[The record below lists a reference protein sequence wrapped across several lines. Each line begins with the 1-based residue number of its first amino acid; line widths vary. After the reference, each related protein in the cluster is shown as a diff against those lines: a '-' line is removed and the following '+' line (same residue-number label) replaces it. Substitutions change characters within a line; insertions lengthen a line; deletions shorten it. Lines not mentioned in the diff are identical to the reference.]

1 MILLT
6 GATGYIGSHTWL
18 ELLLAGHKVIGVDN
32 FANSS
37 PKVLSRI
44 EALSGKKPEFVEGD
58 VCDKVFLGTIFRKYS
73 ITGVV
78 HFAALKAVGES
89 SDNPLMYYENN
100 LGGLIKLLQVM
111 KEHDCLNF
119 VFSSSACV
127 YGDPD
132 EVPVKE
138 SSALRPEN
146 PYGQTKLM
154 SEQVLRDLENSNP
167 NWRIAYLRYF
177 NPIGAHESGLI
188 GEDPLGIPNNL
199 SPIVARVASGRMKE
213 LNVYGDDWETPD
225 GTGVR
230 DYIHVVD
237 LAQGHVKAVD
247 HLLSGKPSLTL
258 NLGTGVGYSVLD
270 VIKAYEEAVG
280 KPIPY
285 KISNRRPGDV
295 AVYYADPSL
304 AQALLGWRAQRD
316 LRQMCADSWR
326 WQSRNPMGY
335 ESK

>member
-18 ELLLAGHKVIGVDN
+18 ELLLAGHQVIGIDN
-32 FANSS
+32 FINSS
-37 PKVLSRI
+37 PLALGRI
-44 EALSGKKPEFVEGD
+44 ETLARQKLNFVEGD
-58 VCDKVFLGTIFRKYS
+58 VRNTECLQDIFKKYP
-73 ITGVV
+73 IKGVI

-89 SDNPLMYYENN
+89 SANPLRYYENN
-100 LGGLIKLLQVM
+100 IGGLTHLLQVM
-111 KEHDCLNF
+111 QQHNCNHF

-132 EVPVKE
+132 ASPVKE
-138 SSALRPEN
+138 DAVLRPEN

-154 SEQVLRDLENSNP
+154 SELILRDLEKSDP
-167 NWRIAYLRYF
+167 RWKVAYLRYF

-188 GEDPLGIPNNL
+188 GEDPMGIPNNL
-199 SPIVARVASGRMKE
+199 TPFVAQVAAGRISQ

-237 LAQGHVKAVD
+237 LAQGHVKSIE
-247 HLLSGKPSLTL
+247 HLLSGKASLTL

-270 VIKAYEEAVG
+270 VIRAYEEVVG
-280 KPIPY
+280 RPIPY
-285 KISNRRPGDV
+285 QVTGRRPGDV
-295 AVYYADPSL
+295 ALYYADPSL
-304 AQALLGWRAQRD
+304 AQALIGWKAERD
-316 LRQMCADSWR
+316 LKEMCADSWR
-326 WQSRNPMGY
+326 WQSQNPTGY
-335 ESK
+335 QS

>member
-18 ELLLAGHKVIGVDN
+18 ELLLAGHRVIGVDN
-32 FANSS
+32 FVNSS
-37 PKVLSRI
+37 PKVLPRI
-44 EALSGKKPEFVEGD
+44 ETLSNKKLDFVEGD
-58 VCDKVFLGTIFRKYS
+58 VCDKTFLESIFRNYPIK
-73 ITGVV
+73 GVI

-89 SDNPLMYYENN
+89 SENPIKYYENN
-100 LGGLIKLLQVM
+100 LGGLLKMLQVM
-111 KEHDCLNF
+111 KQYDCRNF

-132 EVPVKE
+132 DVPVKE
-138 SSALRPEN
+138 NSALRPEN

-154 SEQVLRDLENSNP
+154 SEQVLRDLENSDSG
-167 NWRIAYLRYF
+167 WRVAYLRYF

-188 GEDPLGIPNNL
+188 GEDPLGVPNNL
-199 SPIVARVASGRMKE
+199 SPIVAQVASGRIKE

-258 NLGTGVGYSVLD
+258 NLGTGLGYSVFD
-270 VIKAYEEAVG
+270 VIKAYEQVTG

-285 KISNRRPGDV
+285 RISDRRPGDV
-295 AVYYADPSL
+295 AIYYADPSL
-304 AQALLGWRAQRD
+304 AQALLGWKARRNLD
-316 LRQMCADSWR
+316 QMCADSWR
-326 WQSRNPMGY
+326 WQSQNPMGY
-335 ESK
+335 ES